1 MKKSNIAAM
10 IFIIGFT
17 AICLSCV
24 IFPVIGNGQLS
35 TTEMTVSSFE
45 RIGLGGSAEVR
56 FYASQAYKVVVT
68 VDSNLS
74 DYVDIFTRNKELI
87 IRTKNGNY
95 SFTRFLVDV
104 YCPVLTGVSV
114 SGSGSFTA
122 MDKIVAPSFEVNISG
137 SGKTEGTVEC
147 DDFSARI
154 SGSGETNYNVICN
167 SLTAYISGSGEI
179 TITGVGRDSDI
190 RISGSGDFKGI
201 EFKTNNVSAQISGS
215 GNMNIWVQDYLRANV
230 SGSGSVRYR
239 GNPRIDYSGSGSGR
253 LRADNG

>member
-1 MKKSNIAAM
+1 MKKSNVAGI
-10 IFIIGFT
+10 IFIIGIS

-24 IFPVIGNGQLS
+24 VFPVMGNGQLI

-45 RIGLGGSAEVR
+45 RIALGGSAEVR
-56 FYASQAYKVVVT
+56 FHASQGQRVVVT

-114 SGSGSFTA
+114 SGSGSLTA
-122 MDKIVAPSFEVNISG
+122 IDKIVTSSFEANISG
-137 SGKTEGTVEC
+137 SGKTEGTIEC
-147 DDFSARI
+147 DSFSAKI
-154 SGSGETNYNVICN
+154 SGSGETNYNVICDT
-167 SLTAYISGSGEI
+167 LTADISGSGEM
-179 TITGVGRDSDI
+179 TITGTGRDSNV
-190 RISGSGDFKGI
+190 RISGSGDFNGI
-201 EFKTNNVSAQISGS
+201 EFKTNNVTAQISGS
-215 GNMNIWVQDYLRANV
+215 GNVNIWVLDNLRANI

-239 GNPRIDYSGSGSGR
+239 GSPRIDYSGSGSGR
-253 LRADNG
+253 LRAE